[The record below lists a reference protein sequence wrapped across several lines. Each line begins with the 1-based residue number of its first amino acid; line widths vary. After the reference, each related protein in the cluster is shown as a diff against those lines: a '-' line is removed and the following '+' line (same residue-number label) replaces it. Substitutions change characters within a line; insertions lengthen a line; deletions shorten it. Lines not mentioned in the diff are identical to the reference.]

1 MRVGLPFGFFI
12 GPGIPPIRAQND
24 LRRAADFGD
33 LAACLAD
40 TGGLRV
46 PPVCALYEARPLALR
61 PPAGFLPSLRV
72 HAAVLAIFLASVFA
86 RLEVAAF
93 FAANLRA
100 GLFFPP
106 SLPSP
111 PIVTYAFR

>member
-1 MRVGLPFGFFI
+1 
-12 GPGIPPIRAQND
+12 
-24 LRRAADFGD
+24 
-33 LAACLAD
+33 
-40 TGGLRV
+40 
-46 PPVCALYEARPLALR
+46 
-61 PPAGFLPSLRV
+61 LRV
-72 HAAVLAIFLASVFA
+72 HAAVLAICSPSVFA

-111 PIVTYAFR
+111 QFVT